1 MLRGFYTATNGMMAQ
16 QRRQEVLSNN
26 MTNAQTPGYKQ
37 DQTTLRAFPELLI
50 HRMENRD
57 IPNSQGTTIP
67 SMTEIGAI
75 NTGVYVQE
83 TIPDFVQ
90 GSLKKTGISTD
101 MALVQGETPDEDGSI
116 FFTVQNGEGDVRYTR
131 NGNFT
136 VDGEGNL
143 TTNNGYYVLDNT
155 GNPINTDNLDFT
167 VTPEGMVQVE
177 GGEIP
182 LGIAYSA
189 NPNDLI
195 KNGQNLFEL
204 GEDGA
209 ALVDARGVDGLQFNV
224 QQNHLENSN
233 VDEAKTMTDMMQA
246 YRSFEANQKVVQQYD
261 RSLEKA
267 VNEIARLG

>member
-16 QRRQEVLSNN
+16 QRNLEVLSNN

-37 DQTTLRAFPELLI
+37 DTATLRAFPELLI
-50 HRMENRD
+50 QRMENRELPTTEGTK
-57 IPNSQGTTIP
+57 IPT
-67 SMTEIGAI
+67 MTELGAI

-90 GSLKKTGISTD
+90 GSLKETGVSTD
-101 MALVQGETPDEDGSI
+101 MALVQGTTPDETGSI
-116 FFTVQNGEGDVRYTR
+116 FFTVQNGDGDIRYTR

-143 TTNNGYYVLDNT
+143 TTNNGYYVLDEA
-155 GNPINTDNLDFT
+155 GNPINTNGLDFSVST
-167 VTPEGMVQVE
+167 DGVVQVA
-177 GGEIP
+177 GGNIP

-189 NPNDLI
+189 NANDLS
-195 KNGQNLFEL
+195 KNGQDLFEL
-204 GEDGA
+204 AEDGQ
-209 ALVDARGVDGLQFNV
+209 ALVNAGGVEGLQYSI

-233 VDEAKTMTDMMQA
+233 VDASQTMTDMMQA

-261 RSLEKA
+261 RSLDKA